1 MHIIK
6 SHEEYLPSL
15 VSKLDDGEQLICGE
29 RPHHASSVAGSRWLV
44 AFLDACMIATMHS
57 PWGMATW
64 SAAATWSGGVPRQ
77 LPGPPFPKDFFPH
90 ILYS

>member
-6 SHEEYLPSL
+6 CHEEYLPSL
-15 VSKLDDGEQLICGE
+15 LVISKLDDDGEQLICGE

-64 SAAATWSGGVPRQ
+64 SAAAT
-77 LPGPPFPKDFFPH
+77 
-90 ILYS
+90 IA

>member
-64 SAAATWSGGVPRQ
+64 SAAAT
-77 LPGPPFPKDFFPH
+77 
-90 ILYS
+90 IA